1 MASIVLEKLRSIES
15 GRKLAIHNAKLANLP
30 AADNMDITDLA
41 GLFLQQNNTSYINPN
56 DPSVV
61 GTGGEHGGWTRP
73 SDWCDIDTALS
84 EAEDRDGLH
93 PAYILLLADWDVST
107 DFAATTSTKNLR
119 GDGFLTSDGAWY
131 LASSGNCV
139 HTWDTTKDVP
149 CSEGYKTRWVMV
161 YTASATI
168 SSQIIIGKDMPC
180 LEALFGAITIGS
192 DKLIFGSSTGSSY
205 ANTMIQ
211 SIRYTAQTVQST
223 ISAGYFAASCVKL
236 KNVSMPALKTI
247 NGGNTF
253 SYCPSLT
260 SVSMPALTTISGNG
274 YTFSYCSSLT
284 SVSMPALKTINGG
297 NTFSYCPSLTS
308 VSIPALTTIS
318 SESTFSGC
326 SSLTSVSMPALTSI
340 TGSNTFNSC
349 SSLTSVSMPALTT
362 ISGAST
368 FTSCS
373 SLKTVSMSALTTI
386 SGGSTFS
393 GCSSLTEYAFL
404 STMSSLSNL
413 NNMFSTCYGLISVEL
428 PSDWDFPSLS
438 VSAGRLSVPSM
449 LAMIDALKDRTGDT
463 AYTLTLGSTN
473 LSKLTAAQIAVATNK
488 NWTLA

>member
-260 SVSMPALTTISGNG
+260 SVS
-274 YTFSYCSSLT
+274 
-284 SVSMPALKTINGG
+284 
-297 NTFSYCPSLTS
+297 
-308 VSIPALTTIS
+308 IPALTTIS